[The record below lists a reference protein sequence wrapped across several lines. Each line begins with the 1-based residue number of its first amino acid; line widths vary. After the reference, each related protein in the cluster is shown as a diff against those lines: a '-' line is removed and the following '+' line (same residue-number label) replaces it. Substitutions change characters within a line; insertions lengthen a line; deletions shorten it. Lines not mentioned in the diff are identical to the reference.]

1 MLVVE
6 NAEEREELVAE
17 RVEENPNPNPN
28 PKKARVRK
36 RQLRSLVL
44 REQRNVN
51 KLNSFYPK

>member
-17 RVEENPNPNPN
+17 RVEGNPN
-28 PKKARVRK
+28 PKKAKVRK

-51 KLNSFYPK
+51 KLN